1 MPKMTD
7 YVALWEKYQREGVP
21 QKIPIERFCV
31 MNGYTYKQS
40 YRLQRAIFRS
50 KKDTV
55 YFVTF
60 WAFKEL
66 DHFPLDSIDFRFNQ
80 SLDHLKVGRGEV
92 LSPHSKQ
99 PVSICYGYEYN
110 DITINVDNKSR
121 YVKLISGK
129 NYKGILGEEA
139 RQLMK

>member
-7 YVALWEKYQREGVP
+7 YVALWEKYQREGVS

-66 DHFPLDSIDFRFNQ
+66 DHFPLDSIDFRFNR
-80 SLDHLKVGRGEV
+80 SLVNISHQMCHLY
-92 LSPHSKQ
+92 HSQ
-99 PVSICYGYEYN
+99 MCRIYHS
-110 DITINVDNKSR
+110 
-121 YVKLISGK
+121 
-129 NYKGILGEEA
+129 
-139 RQLMK
+139 